1 MPRSKKP
8 LARATPNA
16 SAPSEDRSSMLPIME
31 VNKTKDDDTAI
42 DFKKYDHLIDMEL
55 ERCRLSHELCKEWTS
70 LGVSQT
76 SRDAFFMYVDRT
88 KAPDYTVLRRE
99 LKNFI
104 EFALE
109 EQENDLQRGSIVSR
123 KTQKEVP
130 GNKKPAVIKV
140 GSSSRSSNKLPIS
153 TNVETRANRSI
164 NNLYLDE
171 EIVSKSNSQAAGNS
185 SNGRATRSRR
195 NRNEDNE
202 NIVIEPENTSTTVS
216 TSKSNSKPTIKS
228 VLTDQET
235 KRCREKLRS
244 ILMAD
249 EKGSGKEE
257 YKYIPSLVQFEL
269 QTYLNDFMGFGC
281 KFWDL
286 IGVSQ
291 KDFDDFMLSAFCM
304 SREEGSQNEVCRRSW
319 DLLRELEK
327 ERRDEASSNGKAKPT
342 SLSGIKRAQGGEVEG
357 LPKKKKRNIQNEDL
371 MDVIANIAL
380 DDDEDGEY
388 GAFEV
393 YDTCD
398 SLREKI
404 REYLDETGVSQ
415 TALCRALSK
424 SLDDQKVTSA
434 QLKSFMSKKGP
445 KAGNTSL
452 AFYAGYCFM
461 EKVRLFE
468 KREKSEFRLEME
480 DIWDG
485 TQPITYVLTG
495 FDIWTPQNQFV
506 IGSATATLEMDEY
519 GVLHYF
525 E

>member
-1 MPRSKKP
+1 MPRS
-8 LARATPNA
+8 RG
-16 SAPSEDRSSMLPIME
+16 
-31 VNKTKDDDTAI
+31 NKTKDDDTAI

-55 ERCRLSHELCKEWTS
+55 ERFRLSHELCKEWAS
-70 LGVSQT
+70 LGVSQI
-76 SRDAFFMYVDRT
+76 SRDAFSIYMDRT

-130 GNKKPAVIKV
+130 GNERPAVIKV
-140 GSSSRSSNKLPIS
+140 GNSSRRSNKLPIS
-153 TNVETRANRSI
+153 KNVETRANRSI
-164 NNLYLDE
+164 DSLDLDK

-195 NRNEDNE
+195 NRTEDNE
-202 NIVIEPENTSTTVS
+202 KAVIEPETTSTTVS
-216 TSKSNSKPTIKS
+216 TSNKSNSKPTIKS

-235 KRCREKLRS
+235 KRCREKLRN

-249 EKGSGKEE
+249 EKGFGKEE
-257 YKYIPSLVQFEL
+257 HRYIPSLVQFEL
-269 QTYLNDFMGFGC
+269 QTYLDDFMGFGC

-304 SREEGSQNEVCRRSW
+304 SRDEGSQNEVCRRSW

-327 ERRDEASSNGKAKPT
+327 ERRDEASSKGKAKPT
-342 SLSGIKRAQGGEVEG
+342 SSSGTKRAQGGEVEG

-380 DDDEDGEY
+380 DDDEDEEY
-388 GAFEV
+388 GAIEV

-424 SLDDQKVTSA
+424 SLDDQKVTPA

-468 KREKSEFRLEME
+468 KKEKSEFRLEME

-485 TQPITYVLTG
+485 TQPITYGRTG